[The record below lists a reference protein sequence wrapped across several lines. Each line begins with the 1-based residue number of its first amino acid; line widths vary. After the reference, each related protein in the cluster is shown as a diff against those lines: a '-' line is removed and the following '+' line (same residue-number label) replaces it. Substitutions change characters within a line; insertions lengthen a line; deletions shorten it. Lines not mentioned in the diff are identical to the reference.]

1 MKKAIVLLSGGL
13 DSTTVLAAVTNKG
26 FDIIALSFNYGQRH
40 NYEIECAKEIA
51 TSYNITKHQI
61 ANIDLG
67 AIGGSALTDDIDV
80 PKNRDSGEM
89 NSEIPITYVPARN
102 TIFLSYA
109 LALAEVENSFNI
121 FIGVNALDYSGYPDC
136 RPEYIESFQKMGR
149 LATKSGVEEME
160 QLQIHTPLI
169 DLKKSEIIM
178 ENVDG
183 IFHQA
188 AMASVQDSFRIPEKF
203 HDVNVNGTENI
214 FKIAKEFGIKVVYAS
229 SSSVYGDTSILP
241 TTESDEKR
249 PINPY
254 AKTKLEKDKLA
265 EQYAKNGLKVIGL
278 RYFNVFG
285 PRQSKEYA
293 GVIKLFLE
301 RIQQGLPPL
310 VNGDGLQIRDFVYV
324 DDAVNANILSMESD
338 IDFEFFNI
346 GTGTTISIL
355 DLANIIIKFSGL
367 KLKPIHQP
375 AVPGDVKATQADIT
389 KAKMMLKWKPTTSIE
404 NWLKSTVLDIKN
416 NL

>member
-1 MKKAIVLLSGGL
+1 MKILVTGG
-13 DSTTVLAAVTNKG
+13 AG
-26 FDIIALSFNYGQRH
+26 
-40 NYEIECAKEIA
+40 
-51 TSYNITKHQI
+51 
-61 ANIDLG
+61 
-67 AIGGSALTDDIDV
+67 
-80 PKNRDSGEM
+80 
-89 NSEIPITYVPARN
+89 
-102 TIFLSYA
+102 
-109 LALAEVENSFNI
+109 
-121 FIGVNALDYSGYPDC
+121 FIGSHIV
-136 RPEYIESFQKMGR
+136 EYLVQRGDSVTVVDNLNTGKIEN
-149 LATKSGVEEME
+149 LKSVFKKINFA
-160 QLQIHTPLI
+160 QIDI
-169 DLKKSEIIM
+169 RDFKVLKNLM
-178 ENVDG
+178 ENIDG

-324 DDAVNANILSMESD
+324 DDVINANILSMESD

-367 KLKPIHQP
+367 KIKPIHRP
-375 AVPGDVKATQADIT
+375 ALSGDVRATQADIT
-389 KAKMMLKWKPTTSIE
+389 KVKTMLKWRPTTSIQD
-404 NWLKSTVLDIKN
+404 WLESAVLDPKN

>member
-1 MKKAIVLLSGGL
+1 MKYVVTGGAGFIGSHL
-13 DSTTVLAAVTNKG
+13 TEKLVKQGDVVTVLDNLNTGKIENLKSVSKKIN
-26 FDIIALSFNYGQRH
+26 FVQNDI
-40 NYEIECAKEIA
+40 
-51 TSYNITKHQI
+51 
-61 ANIDLG
+61 
-67 AIGGSALTDDIDV
+67 
-80 PKNRDSGEM
+80 RD
-89 NSEIPITYVPARN
+89 
-102 TIFLSYA
+102 F
-109 LALAEVENSFNI
+109 EVLRS
-121 FIGVNALDYSGYPDC
+121 LM
-136 RPEYIESFQKMGR
+136 K
-149 LATKSGVEEME
+149 
-160 QLQIHTPLI
+160 
-169 DLKKSEIIM
+169 
-178 ENVDG
+178 NVDG

-241 TTESDEKR
+241 ITESDEKR

-355 DLANIIIKFSGL
+355 DLANMIIKFSGL
-367 KLKPIHQP
+367 KIKPIHRP
-375 AVPGDVKATQADIT
+375 ALSGDVRATQADIT
-389 KAKMMLKWKPTTSIE
+389 KVKTMLKWRPTTSIQD
-404 NWLKSTVLDIKN
+404 WLKSAVLDVKN

>member
-1 MKKAIVLLSGGL
+1 MKILVTGG
-13 DSTTVLAAVTNKG
+13 AG
-26 FDIIALSFNYGQRH
+26 
-40 NYEIECAKEIA
+40 
-51 TSYNITKHQI
+51 
-61 ANIDLG
+61 
-67 AIGGSALTDDIDV
+67 
-80 PKNRDSGEM
+80 
-89 NSEIPITYVPARN
+89 
-102 TIFLSYA
+102 
-109 LALAEVENSFNI
+109 
-121 FIGVNALDYSGYPDC
+121 FIGSHIV
-136 RPEYIESFQKMGR
+136 EYLVQRGDSVTVVDNLNTGKIEN
-149 LATKSGVEEME
+149 LKSVFKKINFA
-160 QLQIHTPLI
+160 QIDI
-169 DLKKSEIIM
+169 RDFKVLKNLM
-178 ENVDG
+178 ENIDG

-324 DDAVNANILSMESD
+324 DDVVNANILSMESD

-355 DLANIIIKFSGL
+355 DLANMIIKFSGL
-367 KLKPIHQP
+367 KIKPIHRS
-375 AVPGDVKATQADIT
+375 ALPGDVRATQADIT
-389 KAKMMLKWKPTTSIE
+389 KVKTMLKWRPTTSIQD
-404 NWLKSTVLDIKN
+404 WLKSAVLDIKN